1 MKIVITGASG
11 FVGSHLYQELTKRS
25 ENHVAAYERGTEVP
39 SCDVLIHCAGLA
51 TESSD
56 FSDLDYHEANVAL
69 TKRVFEDF
77 VQKGGKTF
85 VYLSSA
91 KVYGEFSKVA
101 VSEDS
106 PMNPVTPYGRSKKQA
121 EEYLQEAS
129 ANWNGS
135 LVVLRPSIIYGAGKV
150 DNLTQL
156 VRLSSKLNIWFFGGL
171 RAQRSLCASTTVV
184 DFVAHVLSGGVS
196 SGTYN
201 LADRSALSLDDL
213 GKHLKAKGLV
223 RMILPFPK
231 RTVRLI
237 ANVFSWV
244 GVHKFQ
250 DFQEKLE
257 NSVYLDTTKLYATWE
272 PTRSIAFTDSL

>member
-11 FVGSHLYQELTKRS
+11 FIGSHLRHELGQQE
-25 ENHVAAYERGTEVP
+25 ENYVSAYERGTEVP
-39 SCDVLIHCAGLA
+39 ECDVLIHCAGLA
-51 TESSD
+51 TESSALQD
-56 FSDLDYHEANVAL
+56 SDYHEANVAL
-69 TKRVFEDF
+69 TQRVFDDF

-91 KVYGEFSKVA
+91 KVYGEFSTVA

-106 PMNPVTPYGRSKKQA
+106 PLNPVSAYGRSKKQA
-121 EEYLQEAS
+121 EEYLREAS
-129 ANWNGS
+129 ANWNGT

-171 RAQRSLCASTTVV
+171 RAQRSLCSIATVV
-184 DFVAHVLSGGVS
+184 DFIAHSLTEGVPS
-196 SGTYN
+196 ATYN
-201 LADRSALSLDDL
+201 LADRTALSLDDL
-213 GKHLKAKGLV
+213 GKHLKEHGLV

-231 RTVRLI
+231 RTVRLM
-237 ANVFSWV
+237 AHVFSLV
-244 GVHKFQ
+244 GFHKFR
-250 DFQEKLE
+250 DFREKLE
-257 NSVYLDTTKLYATWE
+257 NSVYLDTTKLYASWE